1 MKQKYKEAL
10 MDMAC
15 RFGQTSEAERL
26 KVGCLIYKND
36 AIISVGCNGQPPGW
50 SYEYCEDT
58 DGNTLSSVRHA
69 EIAALEKLW
78 QSSETAQGSSMFIS
92 HSPCKNCAIKIATAG
107 IIKVYYRTKYRTE
120 DGIRFLL
127 AKNIKVEQVP

>member
-50 SYEYCEDT
+50 SYEHCEDA

-78 QSSETAQGSSMFIS
+78 QSSETSTGAHMFIS
-92 HSPCKNCAIKIATAG
+92 HSPCKNCAIKIVTAG
-107 IIKVYYRTKYRTE
+107 ITKVYYREEYRSN
-120 DGIRFLL
+120 DGLIYLGSRGVE
-127 AKNIKVEQVP
+127 VEQVP